1 MKSLLDDTPPPP
13 VTMDSIEELRTYLW
27 QQHQIT
33 VDQDDPILLVHTI
46 LRLSLDEQRRL
57 NDQYNRALSQTLRD
71 ASQDF
76 TKDVL
81 TAIDAF
87 KAEALGDVVR
97 ERIKTMNE
105 TAEMA
110 EDAIGQFARLL
121 RTQKILTTLNILA
134 VVFVVGVLSA
144 LTL

>member
-1 MKSLLDDTPPPP
+1 MAGPLDDAPPPP

>member
-1 MKSLLDDTPPPP
+1 MPGPLDDAPPPP

-110 EDAIGQFARLL
+110 EDAISQFARLL

>member
-1 MKSLLDDTPPPP
+1 MAGPLDDAPPPP

-27 QQHQIT
+27 QQHQVT
-33 VDQDDPILLVHTI
+33 VDHDDPVLLVHTI
-46 LRLSLDEQRRL
+46 LRLSLDEQRRI
-57 NDQYNRALSQTLRD
+57 NDQYNRALSQTVRD

-110 EDAIGQFARLL
+110 EDAIRQFARLL

>member
-1 MKSLLDDTPPPP
+1 MAGTLDDTPPPP

-33 VDQDDPILLVHTI
+33 VDADDPVLLVHTI
-46 LRLSLDEQRRL
+46 LRLSLDEQRRV
-57 NDQYNRALSQTLRD
+57 NDQYNRALSQTVRD
-71 ASQDF
+71 SSQDF

-81 TAIDAF
+81 AAINAF

-97 ERIKTMNE
+97 ERIRTMNE

-110 EDAIGQFARLL
+110 EDATRQFSRLL
-121 RTQKILTTLNILA
+121 RTQKILTTLNIVA

>member
-27 QQHQIT
+27 QQHQVT
-33 VDQDDPILLVHTI
+33 VDQDDPVLLVHTI
-46 LRLSLDEQRRL
+46 LRLSLDEQRRI
-57 NDQYNRALSQTLRD
+57 NDQYNRALSQTVRD

-81 TAIDAF
+81 VAIDAF

-110 EDAIGQFARLL
+110 EDAIRQFARLL

>member
-1 MKSLLDDTPPPP
+1 MAGPLDDAPPPP

-33 VDQDDPILLVHTI
+33 VDQDDPVLLVHTI
-46 LRLSLDEQRRL
+46 LRLSLDEQRRI
-57 NDQYNRALSQTLRD
+57 NDQYNRALSQTVRD

-81 TAIDAF
+81 AAIEAF

-110 EDAIGQFARLL
+110 EDAIRQFSRLL
-121 RTQKILTTLNILA
+121 RTQKILTTLNIIA

>member
-1 MKSLLDDTPPPP
+1 MAGPLDDAPPPP

-46 LRLSLDEQRRL
+46 LRLSLDEQRRI

-87 KAEALGDVVR
+87 KSEALGDVVR

>member
-1 MKSLLDDTPPPP
+1 
-13 VTMDSIEELRTYLW
+13 MDSVEELRTYLW

-33 VDQDDPILLVHTI
+33 VDADDPVLLVHTI
-46 LRLSLDEQRRL
+46 LRLSLDEQRRV
-57 NDQYNRALSQTLRD
+57 NDQYNRALSQTVRD
-71 ASQDF
+71 SSQDF

-81 TAIDAF
+81 AAIDAF

-97 ERIKTMNE
+97 ERIRTLNE

-110 EDAIGQFARLL
+110 EDATRQFSRLL

>member
-1 MKSLLDDTPPPP
+1 MAGPLDDTPPPP
-13 VTMDSIEELRTYLW
+13 VTMDSVEELRTYLW

-33 VDQDDPILLVHTI
+33 VDADDPVLLVHTI
-46 LRLSLDEQRRL
+46 LRLSLDEQRRI
-57 NDQYNRALSQTLRD
+57 NDQYNRALSQTVRD

-81 TAIDAF
+81 AAIEAF

-110 EDAIGQFARLL
+110 EDAIRQFSRLL
-121 RTQKILTTLNILA
+121 RTQKILTTLNIIA

>member
-1 MKSLLDDTPPPP
+1 MAGPLDDAPPPP

-46 LRLSLDEQRRL
+46 LRLSLDEQRRI
-57 NDQYNRALSQTLRD
+57 NDRYNRALSQTLRD

-87 KAEALGDVVR
+87 KSEALGDVVR

-110 EDAIGQFARLL
+110 EDAIGNFARLL

-134 VVFVVGVLSA
+134 VVFVIGVLSA